1 MKLSKDQTKDELINL
16 LKKKHDEVKAEN
28 TVLKKQT
35 EEYKKGNTGNDAQLK
50 AINSMHEQK
59 VRTLL
64 KSIQN
69 LKKEVAKTK
78 FEQKDN
84 VRIQKN
90 QRLEKDI
97 ELLEITVNALRKI
110 VNEEDRCDQ
119 AIRTELE
126 KGPKRVRIA
135 SREEL
140 KMDINKYKNI
150 SLRLMEELKRNQIK
164 VPTYAGRANLTK

>member
-1 MKLSKDQTKDELINL
+1 M
-16 LKKKHDEVKAEN
+16 
-28 TVLKKQT
+28 
-35 EEYKKGNTGNDAQLK
+35 
-50 AINSMHEQK
+50 
-59 VRTLL
+59 
-64 KSIQN
+64 
-69 LKKEVAKTK
+69 AKTK

-97 ELLEITVNALRKI
+97 ELLEITVNALRKV

-119 AIRTELE
+119 AIREELE

-150 SLRLMEELKRNQIK
+150 SLRLMEEMKRNSVKI
-164 VPTYAGRANLTK
+164 PNYAGKANLSDRETGLRVE

>member
-16 LKKKHDEVKAEN
+16 LKKKHDELKAEN
-28 TVLKKQT
+28 QGLRLQN
-35 EEYKKGNTGNDAQLK
+35 EEFKKGNAGSDQQIK
-50 AINSMHEQK
+50 ALNEIHSQK

-64 KSIQN
+64 KSINN

-97 ELLEITVNALRKI
+97 ELLEITVNALRKL
-110 VNEEDRCDQ
+110 VNEEDRCDA
-119 AIRTELE
+119 AIKAELE
-126 KGPKRVRIA
+126 RGPKRVRIA

-140 KMDINKYKNI
+140 KMEINKYKNI
-150 SLRLMEELKRNQIK
+150 SLRLMDEMKRNSIK
-164 VPTYAGRANLTK
+164 IPAYAGRANLP